1 MYKELDKNEAFS
13 DTYATWIIAYCPD
26 TDSFF
31 STNQRHFYWEYN
43 DEFQCENDAINYF
56 RNHTKEFWD
65 VRKEILRHTGGWS
78 IERERLLEKTKERFR
93 MYG

>member
-1 MYKELDKNEAFS
+1 MHKELEENKNFS
-13 DTYATWIIAYCPD
+13 DIFPTWIIAYCPD

-31 STNQRHFYWEYN
+31 ATNQRFFYWEYD

-65 VRKEILRHTGGWS
+65 ARKGILNKIGGWS
-78 IERERLLEKTKERFR
+78 IDRDLVLENTKERWI
-93 MYG
+93 YS